1 MLSGAFAFGDEK
13 VQTKL
18 SSVLSGPD
26 GFDSE
31 SLVKGL
37 LLWWLI
43 G

>member
-1 MLSGAFAFGDEK
+1 MLSGALAFGDEK

-18 SSVLSGPD
+18 SFVLSGPD
-26 GFDSE
+26 SFDSE
-31 SLVKGL
+31 SVKVL